1 MYEDP
6 AHQVII
12 RAFRIAGLAGTKCRP
27 LHLALALAETDG
39 DMGETLRPI
48 RVEPSVDTGRGGG
61 AGSSYLV
68 GQTQS
73 AASEF
78 SKSRGKPRGVAH
90 LAVAVLDQ
98 GDEEMLQLLGEAGVD
113 VAVVRRAA
121 LQELGAPLDL
131 GLVTMPPLTPAG
143 TLDRPALDVDQL
155 DPRVWRVLTWRQEHL
170 PLSRV
175 HRAGQLAALESLE
188 QRAAW
193 RLADEA
199 GVDDDQR
206 YSLLDRHHRAV
217 EQRLAPVREQFG
229 HPHRPTATGESG
241 WIPGRRRRRV
251 LNFMVGW
258 PTWFANRGVGLRDR
272 WFRLT
277 SARAYAGQPGLEG

>member
-27 LHLALALAETDG
+27 AHLALALAETDG
-39 DMGETLRPI
+39 DIGETLRPI

-78 SKSRGKPRGVAH
+78 ATSRGKPRGVAH

-98 GDEEMLQLLGEAGVD
+98 GDEEMLRLLGEAGVD

-229 HPHRPTATGESG
+229 HPHPTATGESG

-258 PTWFANRGVGLRDR
+258 PTWFANRGVGMRDR

>member
-1 MYEDP
+1 MLEDDR

-12 RAFRIAGLAGTKCRP
+12 RAFRLAGMAGTKCCP
-27 LHLALALAETDG
+27 AHIALALAESDG
-39 DMGETLRPI
+39 DIGETLRPI
-48 RVEPSVDTGRGGG
+48 RVEPSVDIGHGGG

-78 SKSRGKPRGVAH
+78 AASRGEPRGLAH

-98 GDEEMLQLLGEAGVD
+98 GDEEMLRLLVEAGVD
-113 VAVVRRAA
+113 AAVVRRAA
-121 LQELGAPLDL
+121 LRELGAPLDL
-131 GLVTMPPLTPAG
+131 GIVSMSPLTPAG
-143 TLDRPALDVDQL
+143 TLDRPALDVDRL

-170 PLSRV
+170 PLFRV
-175 HRAGQLAALESLE
+175 HRAGQLTALESLE

-206 YSLLDRHHRAV
+206 YSLLDRHRCAV
-217 EQRLAPVREQFG
+217 ELRLAPNREQFG
-229 HPHRPTATGESG
+229 NPYPTATGESG
-241 WIPGRRRRRV
+241 WISGRRRRRV
-251 LNFMVGW
+251 PNFMVGW
-258 PTWFANRGVGLRDR
+258 PTWFANRRVAMRDR

-277 SARAYAGQPGLEG
+277 SARAYRGQPGLQR